1 MQPEATVPVAPS
13 ATTPPLAGVV
23 ELIGPAGSGKS
34 TLLKE
39 LGSRDRRLRT
49 GLALW
54 GLPRRALLAGAWSLA
69 PTILGALLEGR
80 PLRAA
85 EYAQMVRLEAL
96 RRAVR
101 RELQRHPAVVV
112 LDEGPIFGLTWLR
125 VFHPRG
131 GRARARWR
139 ARAQAAWS
147 ALLTLIV
154 RLDAR
159 DGVLAQRIRTRQKPH
174 PMKGA
179 TDGELDAF
187 SSVFRESFDVV
198 LDAVAAPASVR
209 VLTVRSDA
217 TAASAAADQLVRTIC
232 GAPDGD

>member
-131 GRARARWR
+131 GRARARGR
-139 ARAQAAWS
+139 GRPPAAGGAR
-147 ALLTLIV
+147 
-154 RLDAR
+154 
-159 DGVLAQRIRTRQKPH
+159 RTRKGGHGPPPGGVWERVPKP
-174 PMKGA
+174 PKPPPPRPP
-179 TDGELDAF
+179 
-187 SSVFRESFDVV
+187 SPRPPQN
-198 LDAVAAPASVR
+198 PAGVGR
-209 VLTVRSDA
+209 
-217 TAASAAADQLVRTIC
+217 
-232 GAPDGD
+232 GG